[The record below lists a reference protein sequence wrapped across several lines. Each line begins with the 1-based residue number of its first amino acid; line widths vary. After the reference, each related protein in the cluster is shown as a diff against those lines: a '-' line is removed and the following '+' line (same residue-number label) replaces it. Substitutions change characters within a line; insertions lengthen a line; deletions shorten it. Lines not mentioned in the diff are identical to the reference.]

1 MLNRTAAVVWAL
13 ALPAFAQHA
22 GHAGQAPAASAQ
34 SASAS
39 APTRVAPPVQP
50 ASEGHRSAFS
60 GYRRFA
66 DEPIQDWKAAN
77 DRVSQIGGWRAYA
90 AEAASGQDGGTGAHA
105 AHGAAKS
112 ASDQSPPRA
121 GAANTDKPF
130 GQTQTTQPA
139 LTAPRPTHAESP
151 TPPAKPSRP
160 ASAPQP
166 KGGHAHH

>member
-22 GHAGQAPAASAQ
+22 GHTGQAPAASAQ

-39 APTRVAPPVQP
+39 APPRVAAPVQP

-60 GYRRFA
+60 GYHRFA

-90 AEAASGQDGGTGAHA
+90 AEAASSQDGGTGAHA
-105 AHGAAKS
+105 A
-112 ASDQSPPRA
+112 
-121 GAANTDKPF
+121 
-130 GQTQTTQPA
+130 
-139 LTAPRPTHAESP
+139 RPTPAESL
-151 TPPAKPSRP
+151 TPPANPSRP
-160 ASAPQP
+160 ASAPKPQ
-166 KGGHAHH
+166 GGHAHH